1 MFLSE
6 QGKENRSRRKWM
18 LEELNERV
26 NAIEEK
32 IQQIRG
38 YL

>member
-1 MFLSE
+1 MDTE
-6 QGKENRSRRKWM
+6 AWEEVM
-18 LEELNERV
+18 LEELNQRV

-32 IQQIRG
+32 ILQVRG